1 MSYLKHQQLIIEIG
15 KKVKELRELKG
26 LSQYELSYQTNISRN
41 QIGRIERG
49 EINTSISQLK
59 EIADGLGVEMKEL
72 LP

>member
-1 MSYLKHQQLIIEIG
+1 M
-15 KKVKELRELKG
+15 
-26 LSQYELSYQTNISRN
+26 SQYVLSYETEISRN

-59 EIADGLGVEMKEL
+59 EIADGLGVEIKDF